1 MRVLLA
7 EDHLINQKLAIKLL
21 AKLNIEPST
30 AMNGCQA
37 VDAVRNRSFD
47 IILMDCQMPEVD
59 GYEATRAIRALEL
72 DPQPKII
79 ALTANA
85 MKGDR
90 EKCLDAGMDD
100 YVSKPVR
107 IEELRQALARNWPYP
122 TDEEDSSE
130 RPFDSDTIASLR
142 SERLPDGAT
151 MLAEA
156 IAAFEDACKEF
167 QGQASKSMEA
177 EDYRKL
183 AQLAKTLK
191 GESLSLGAE
200 CLANL
205 CLKLE
210 TSAKRQNPE
219 DCAKLNASAHGEIDR
234 ALEFLETDGLDPTNV
249 VVS

>member
-100 YVSKPVR
+100 
-107 IEELRQALARNWPYP
+107 
-122 TDEEDSSE
+122 
-130 RPFDSDTIASLR
+130 
-142 SERLPDGAT
+142 
-151 MLAEA
+151 
-156 IAAFEDACKEF
+156 
-167 QGQASKSMEA
+167 
-177 EDYRKL
+177 
-183 AQLAKTLK
+183 
-191 GESLSLGAE
+191 
-200 CLANL
+200 
-205 CLKLE
+205 
-210 TSAKRQNPE
+210 
-219 DCAKLNASAHGEIDR
+219 
-234 ALEFLETDGLDPTNV
+234 
-249 VVS
+249 